1 MPAAKA
7 LWDHAGRIG
16 IYYEGVSMKR
26 IKRLLIVLLTFVAI
40 LSLTA
45 YGPKEEAAGTP
56 TKEDYPEDK
65 ITDAIFLGVEN
76 YGAEEINKD
85 TKDTFFYRFDIEGEK
100 ISLRIDNG
108 TENADETFDY
118 PIQNC
123 LKEGYAY
130 ELQIKNGIVTAAK
143 ELKTAVP
150 EKYEPPVIGIPGKR
164 TLKNFLATAFMPV
177 GTTLYIYGGGWNWQ
191 DNGSAIQARTIGVS
205 DDWIRFFLSQDAN
218 FTYREKDGNEAL
230 KDPAN
235 SYYPYGGYNEDY
247 YAGLD
252 CSGYVGWTVYN
263 IMNTENGKDGY
274 VMGASKTARAFAENG
289 WGTWTR
295 EIPSSTDQKTVSF
308 LPGDIFSIS
317 GHVWICIGACED
329 GSILL
334 LHSTPAES
342 RTGQPGGGPELSA
355 LGRDKTC
362 DAYLLADHYMSR
374 YFPDWYERYPVAL
387 KDYEKYTFFEE
398 ENTGRFS
405 WNLTGENGG
414 LLDPDGYSRMTPEEI
429 LEDLFPDV
437 N

>member
-1 MPAAKA
+1 MKIKTFSPSSFFAAA
-7 LWDHAGRIG
+7 AA
-16 IYYEGVSMKR
+16 
-26 IKRLLIVLLTFVAI
+26 LLIIGSF
-40 LSLTA
+40 S
-45 YGPKEEAAGTP
+45 AGNVP
-56 TKEDYPEDK
+56 VIRAQASEVQV
-65 ITDAIFLGVEN
+65 TDAVYIGVEN

-85 TKDTFFYRFDIEGEK
+85 TKDTFSYRFKIEGREK
-100 ISLRIDNG
+100 SLKIDNG
-108 TENADETFDY
+108 LRNADNTFNY

-123 LKEGYAY
+123 LKEGYSY
-130 ELQIKNGIVTAAK
+130 KLLIEDGIVKCAE
-143 ELKTAVP
+143 ELKSPDTP
-150 EKYEPPVIGIPGKR
+150 DTSEYKPPVNGIPGER

-191 DNGSAIQARTIGVS
+191 DTGSAIQARTIGIS
-205 DDWIRFFLSQDAN
+205 PDWIKFFRSQDVN
-218 FTYREKDGNEAL
+218 FTFRDKDGNGDL
-230 KDPAN
+230 KDPAT
-235 SYYPYGGYNEDY
+235 SYYPYGGYNEYY

-263 IMNTENGKDGY
+263 VMNTEDGLDGY
-274 VMGASKTARAFAENG
+274 VMDSSKIARRFAMNG

-295 EIPSSTDQKTVSF
+295 EIQEPANQKAASF
-308 LPGDIFSIS
+308 CPGDIFSIR

-334 LHSTPAES
+334 LHSTAAKS

-355 LGRDKTC
+355 LGKDETC
-362 DAYLLADHYMSR
+362 DAYLLADEYMSR

-387 KDYEKYTFFEE
+387 KDYNNYTLFEG

-414 LLDPDGYSRMTPEEI
+414 LLDPDGYIDMTPEEI
-429 LEDLFPDV
+429 MKDLFK